1 MRYFDIRNDI
11 FLSFYE
17 EFECESYLFMI
28 DFRIFFVPLHRHSRF
43 NVALLQH
50 LSWVFS

>member
-1 MRYFDIRNDI
+1 MTL

-28 DFRIFFVPLHRHSRF
+28 DFRIFFVPLHRHLRF
-43 NVALLQH
+43 NVAFIATLGLGFLLK
-50 LSWVFS
+50 

>member
-28 DFRIFFVPLHRHSRF
+28 DFRIFFVPFLYKTEKKSS
-43 NVALLQH
+43 QK
-50 LSWVFS
+50 

>member
-1 MRYFDIRNDI
+1 MRYFDIRNDTFFYLFTKSLNAKAI
-11 FLSFYE
+11 F
-17 EFECESYLFMI
+17 FMI

-50 LSWVFS
+50 LG